1 MERIVP
7 GRAWPLY
14 DAAGTRQLE
23 QAAAAALPP
32 HTLMQRAGLAVAR
45 LARALAPHAR
55 SVWVACGPGN
65 NGGDGLEA
73 AALLAAQ
80 GLRVSVTWLG
90 NDARLPA
97 DARASLTRARAA
109 KVQFVE
115 LDALETGES
124 VARAPA
130 PFDLVI
136 DALFGLGQARPLEGA
151 AARAVAHLNAARA
164 AGAVLLAVDLPSGLS
179 GDTGA
184 ATGPHVRASH
194 TLSLLTLKPGLFT
207 AQGRD
212 AAGEVWWDDLGV
224 ATGHE
229 AAYGTTMGLVGG
241 AAAAVVETPI
251 AASAQN
257 APNVTLT
264 VKPRAWL
271 TAAPAPRSR
280 AHASHKGSHGDV
292 AVVGGAPGMTGAA
305 LLAASAALHA
315 GAGRVFA
322 ALLDGG
328 AMTVDPSQPEL
339 MFRQPEHLNFAA
351 LHLACGCGGGQAVR
365 EMLPRALSTARSL
378 VLDADALNAV
388 AADPQ
393 LLALL
398 RARSARNA
406 LSGGSDRSA
415 IGASNFGGAISAGSA
430 INARGRPTVLTPHP
444 LEAARLLG
452 TTAAQ
457 VQADRLGAAQQL
469 VKATGA
475 VVVLKGSGTII
486 AAPGHTPRIN
496 PTGNA
501 RLATGGTGDVLAGWI
516 AALLAQGED
525 AFEAASG
532 AVYAHGAVADAW
544 PADGPTLSASSLA
557 RAAG

>member
-1 MERIVP
+1 MNRIVP
-7 GRAWPLY
+7 GRAWPLH
-14 DAAGTRQLE
+14 DTAGTRRLE
-23 QAAAAALPP
+23 QTAAAALPP

-80 GLRVSVTWLG
+80 GLRVTVTWLG
-90 NDARLPA
+90 QEGRLPD
-97 DARASLTRARAA
+97 DARASLARARGAA
-109 KVQFVE
+109 VRFAS
-115 LDALETGES
+115 LDALEAS
-124 VARAPA
+124 
-130 PFDLVI
+130 DIVI
-136 DALFGLGQARPLEGA
+136 DALFGLGQTRPLDGVA
-151 AARAVAHLNAARA
+151 AEAVARLNAERA

-184 ATGPHVRASH
+184 ATGPHVWASH
-194 TLSLLTLKPGLFT
+194 TLTLLTLKPGLFT

-229 AAYGTTMGLVGG
+229 AAYGTTMGLVEG
-241 AAAAVVETPI
+241 AAAAVAAAPI

-257 APNVTLT
+257 APTATPIVT
-264 VKPRAWL
+264 PRAWL
-271 TAAPAPRSR
+271 CAAPAPRTR

-339 MFRQPEHLNFAA
+339 MFRQPEHLDFAT

-365 EMLPRALSTARSL
+365 EVLPRALSTAHSL

-398 RARSARNA
+398 RARTARSASTAQSARNA
-406 LSGGSDRSA
+406 LSGGS
-415 IGASNFGGAISAGSA
+415 A
-430 INARGRPTVLTPHP
+430 INARGGPTVLTPHP

-457 VQADRLGAAQQL
+457 VQADRLGAAQRL
-469 VKATGA
+469 VEATGA
-475 VVVLKGSGTII
+475 VVVLKGSGTVI
-486 AAPGHTPRIN
+486 AAPGHVPRIN

-557 RAAG
+557 RAAS